1 MLLKLQQVSE
11 NPGCFRNNAHT
22 PCRQK
27 EFQSYVVIQLF
38 PEKAED
44 QILSRESIVKKNNYH
59 GQGCEH
65 TINVFLISKEDL

>member
-44 QILSRESIVKKNNYH
+44 QILSRESIVKK
-59 GQGCEH
+59 
-65 TINVFLISKEDL
+65 K

>member
-1 MLLKLQQVSE
+1 MDYKKKVILLILIFKMLLKLQQVSE

-44 QILSRESIVKKNNYH
+44 QILSRESIVKK
-59 GQGCEH
+59 
-65 TINVFLISKEDL
+65 K